1 MYYYEKLYFLKDN
14 KKAVIKNLNY
24 FLLFQIYSP
33 TVLRQAHDTYT
44 ELPWYVWENAPL
56 QIKSLT
62 NESPKMND
70 QQLQVHLNKYHI
82 QQAVS
87 VLSAYQT
94 CNTPLT
100 LDKSV
105 QQIQYKLTSKQ
116 GDKALSLLRDALSKK
131 QFTDKMAQL
140 ALYSGHKFL
149 AQDKYYI
156 KWKFPKYFARFLTIK
171 HRQIEDNSIHYTFPT
186 IQLTKGCQN
195 KCSHCDSRAEP
206 HLSHMP
212 WPIFKSI
219 YRGLNKYYRH
229 YQQNSCNHYFS
240 NFFADSD
247 MLDYMDS
254 IMDVDS
260 GDIGLWIACE
270 HGNCQYLTRG
280 IKTQRNKIALAKAL
294 LSGCAVAFSFVDTPK
309 ENMTYNLE
317 QLQKT
322 LDVVDAVPERVGNP
336 EIIHLHLKSGPSVN
350 PSVFRDFKIEDAVI
364 YALGRANDFAYDE
377 VDHYPDR
384 EFTAPTLIEP
394 NGNITIQEIK
404 NGEISKKIMGNLFK
418 YQNGPK
424 INPVR
429 LFIRQKILSHFR

>member
-1 MYYYEKLYFLKDN
+1 
-14 KKAVIKNLNY
+14 
-24 FLLFQIYSP
+24 
-33 TVLRQAHDTYT
+33 
-44 ELPWYVWENAPL
+44 
-56 QIKSLT
+56 
-62 NESPKMND
+62 
-70 QQLQVHLNKYHI
+70 
-82 QQAVS
+82 
-87 VLSAYQT
+87 
-94 CNTPLT
+94 
-100 LDKSV
+100 
-105 QQIQYKLTSKQ
+105 
-116 GDKALSLLRDALSKK
+116 
-131 QFTDKMAQL
+131 
-140 ALYSGHKFL
+140 
-149 AQDKYYI
+149 
-156 KWKFPKYFARFLTIK
+156 
-171 HRQIEDNSIHYTFPT
+171 
-186 IQLTKGCQN
+186 
-195 KCSHCDSRAEP
+195 
-206 HLSHMP
+206 
-212 WPIFKSI
+212 
-219 YRGLNKYYRH
+219 
-229 YQQNSCNHYFS
+229 
-240 NFFADSD
+240 

-429 LFIRQKILSHFR
+429 LFIRQKIFIIFPDIAPAFLYDILFLKVILNSRYQTVNCVLFCTDIYFQTIFLCSFRSNRSDTCNRNTFNQRTVFTN